1 MCRHASRSTRRE
13 RDLYL
18 LIPEKLRGTYGRH
31 QRADLPRLAS
41 NMCRVGTRRQN
52 RRSQGVPMTAT
63 EVLQGRSWVWG
74 DDVNTDIIIPFR
86 FKARTNDPVEM
97 AKYCMY
103 GFDPEFY
110 KKVKKGDIFVAG
122 KNFGGGSS
130 REQAPVAIKYSGV
143 AAVVAESFAR
153 IFYRNSF
160 AIGLP
165 ALEVPGISKEIGQ
178 FDEVEVNLSDW
189 SVTTKDG
196 KVYHA
201 LKVTECHRGLMR
213 EGGLVEYYKKHKS
226 FPWEGLQ
233 ATASTT

>member
-1 MCRHASRSTRRE
+1 MT
-13 RDLYL
+13 
-18 LIPEKLRGTYGRH
+18 
-31 QRADLPRLAS
+31 AS
-41 NMCRVGTRRQN
+41 N
-52 RRSQGVPMTAT
+52 
-63 EVLQGRSWVWG
+63 VLQGRSWVWG

-178 FDEVEVNLSDW
+178 FDEVEVNLVEW
-189 SVTTKDG
+189 SVKRLRDG
-196 KVYHA
+196 QVFPA
-201 LKVTECHRGLMR
+201 LEVTGFLRELLM
-213 EGGLVEYYKKHKS
+213 EGGLVEYYKAHKS
-226 FPWEGLQ
+226 FPWEKLA
-233 ATASTT
+233 ATPIG

>member
-1 MCRHASRSTRRE
+1 MTTPNV
-13 RDLYL
+13 L
-18 LIPEKLRGTYGRH
+18 KGR
-31 QRADLPRLAS
+31 
-41 NMCRVGTRRQN
+41 T
-52 RRSQGVPMTAT
+52 
-63 EVLQGRSWVWG
+63 WVWP

-110 KKVKKGDIFVAG
+110 KKVMAGDIFVAG

-130 REQAPVAIKYSGV
+130 REQAPVAIKYSNV

-165 ALEVPGISKEIGQ
+165 ALEVPGISKLVKQ
-178 FDEVEVNLSDW
+178 FDEIEVNLQDW
-189 SVTTKDG
+189 SVRTQDG
-196 KVYHA
+196 SVHPA
-201 LKVTECHRGLMR
+201 LKVPDFLRGLML
-213 EGGLVEYYKKHKS
+213 EGGLVDYYKRHKT
-226 FPWEGLQ
+226 FPWEKLEAS
-233 ATASTT
+233 ATVR

>member
-1 MCRHASRSTRRE
+1 
-13 RDLYL
+13 
-18 LIPEKLRGTYGRH
+18 
-31 QRADLPRLAS
+31 
-41 NMCRVGTRRQN
+41 
-52 RRSQGVPMTAT
+52 
-63 EVLQGRSWVWG
+63 
-74 DDVNTDIIIPFR
+74 VNTDIIIPFR

-97 AKYCMY
+97 AKYAMY

-110 KKVKKGDIFVAG
+110 KKVRPGDLFVAG

-165 ALEVPGISKEIGQ
+165 ALEVPGISKQVKQ
-178 FDEVEVNLSDW
+178 FDEISVNLQDW
-189 SVTTKDG
+189 SVTAKDG

-201 LKVTECHRGLMR
+201 LKVPEFLRGLMR
-213 EGGLVEYYKKHKS
+213 EGGLVAYYKKHKA
-226 FPWEGLQ
+226 FPWEKLEASER
-233 ATASTT
+233 ATRALLV